1 MWFSGNVW
9 LFFEGHS
16 TSAQHQDPTVSQE
29 RRGGQTAPQ
38 LRCRCSELNAQ
49 PARNISLPGR
59 LFLLFQLLI
68 FIVFLERRSAVNRRN
83 HPGSR
88 WKKPAAA
95 PRSHTSPGGER
106 GEELFTLCLY
116 YLLFASSR
124 LAPPRHLL
132 SEL

>member
-1 MWFSGNVW
+1 MWFLGNVL
-9 LFFEGHS
+9 LFSEGHS

-29 RRGGQTAPQ
+29 RHGGQTAPQ

-88 WKKPAAA
+88 WKKPAADTA
-95 PRSHTSPGGER
+95 LPHFAGRRER
-106 GEELFTLCLY
+106 GRIIYALFV
-116 YLLFASSR
+116 LFAVC
-124 LAPPRHLL
+124 
-132 SEL
+132 